1 MKLARPAV
9 ITTTA
14 AIALAATAL
23 LWRADVNAAS
33 APAVSYTLLD
43 GHKGNVESLRGKVV
57 LVNFW
62 ATSCAVCVAEM
73 PQITATHNKYKSRGF
88 ETLAV
93 AMRLDAPAS
102 VAHFA
107 QSRQLPFGVAID
119 NTGEIAE
126 RFGGVALTP
135 TTVLIDRR
143 GRIVKRYVGAPD
155 FAALHGLVEE
165 LLAET

>member
-9 ITTTA
+9 IAGAA

-23 LWRADVNAAS
+23 VWRADVNAAS

-73 PQITATHNKYKSRGF
+73 PQITATHNKYKSRGY

-93 AMRLDAPAS
+93 AMRHDAPAN

-135 TTVLIDRR
+135 TTFLIDRR
-143 GRIVKRYVGAPD
+143 GRIVNRYVGAPD

-165 LLAET
+165 LLAPT